1 MMQPR
6 NFDDTIA
13 KFNQLYITT
22 RRKYIYQDG
31 EVYKQANVDK
41 RSNNFPLTDVSIKRH
56 LEGTKTYGVFNANTV
71 NKFITFDIDFSDD
84 MPMARWAARKLVD
97 VLYRDF
103 SVPFNDI
110 HVSYSGNKGYH
121 IDLFLDK
128 PIKLSDAV
136 AFYEKVRKHAELTEQ
151 EVEFR
156 PTYKQ
161 GVKLPLGVHAKT
173 GNRCWFVD
181 RETLEPIESFD
192 YLNDVEPMDHTVIM
206 DSFIELTQEQT
217 EDYEA
222 VVRATDTTVNV
233 VTEEKAFGKVKE
245 ILDEGKLL
253 HSGSRHDITVLLASF
268 CNMQGCEREK
278 AKMMIL
284 DIMDATPTE
293 FFSKTTTRE
302 FIESETERIVNLAY
316 GNDYKLGNS
325 EQCITI
331 YKSEILAVLKV
342 GTFRQKQLAYAMLIT
357 SKRYGD
363 VFYLTMET
371 AMDMIGTSAK
381 QTVDTGIKKL
391 AEVGFIEYVSKGQVD
406 KARSMGVGSRRY
418 KPNRYRLLIEKP
430 QADDCSVEV
439 MTDQTLVDV
448 TGLLLDKTE
457 LLKYVKRSE
466 FAGRWAKERKA
477 I

>member
-1 MMQPR
+1 MKKPQ
-6 NFDDTIA
+6 NFNDTIA

-31 EVYKQANVDK
+31 ESYLEANVDK
-41 RSNNFPLTDVSIKRH
+41 RSGNFKLTDSLIKQH
-56 LEGTKTYGVFNANTV
+56 LRGTKTYGVFNANTV

-84 MPMARWAARKLVD
+84 MPMARWATGKMVN
-97 VLYRDF
+97 VLCRDF
-103 SVPFNDI
+103 GIPFGDI

-128 PIKLSDAV
+128 PIKLTDAE
-136 AFYEKVRKHAELTEQ
+136 AFYEKVRNRAELERHQ
-151 EVEFR
+151 VEFR

-181 RETLEPIESFD
+181 RETFEPIESFD
-192 YLNDVEPMDHTVIM
+192 YLNDVEPMDHSVIM
-206 DSFIELTQEQT
+206 DALIELTQEQT

-233 VTEEKAFGKVKE
+233 VTEEKAFGKVRE
-245 ILDEGKLL
+245 ILKAGRLL
-253 HSGSRHDITVLLASF
+253 HSGSRHNTTVLLASF
-268 CNMQGCEREK
+268 FNTQGYERED
-278 AKMMIL
+278 AKMLIL
-284 DIMDATPTE
+284 DIMDNTPTE

-302 FIESETERIVNLAY
+302 FIERETERIVNLAY
-316 GNDYKLGNS
+316 DNDYKLGNS
-325 EQCITI
+325 EQRITI

-363 VFYLTMET
+363 VFYLTMKT
-371 AMDMIGTSAK
+371 AMNMIGTSAK

-391 AEVGFIEYVSKGQVD
+391 AKVGFIEYVSKGQVD
-406 KARSMGVGSRRY
+406 KARSMGAGSLRY

-430 QADDCSVEV
+430 QADDCSIEV
-439 MTDQTLVDV
+439 MTNQTLVDV
-448 TGLLLDKTE
+448 TELLLDKTE
-457 LLKYVKRSE
+457 LLEYVKRSE